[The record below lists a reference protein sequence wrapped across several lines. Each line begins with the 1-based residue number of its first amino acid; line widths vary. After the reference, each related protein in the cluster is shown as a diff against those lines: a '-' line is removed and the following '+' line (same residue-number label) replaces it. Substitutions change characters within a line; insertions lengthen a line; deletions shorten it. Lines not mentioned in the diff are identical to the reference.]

1 MEWYKSLDIHTRI
14 NCKDCFE
21 LLCGVGF
28 SEIGCLLSFK
38 ERIEVMYDKLQME
51 GLI

>member
-28 SEIGCLLSFK
+28 SQIGFLLSLE
-38 ERIEVMYDKLQME
+38 ERITIMYNKLKME